1 LNNWRYNSNMKVIW
15 ALVQIYFGIVQSTVY
30 KMVVI
35 VSVMLIQVR
44 SSKNLYFNSDK
55 TINDSYNIQL

>member
-1 LNNWRYNSNMKVIW
+1 MKVIW